1 MRSNNN
7 KKRNTGSFAGLG
19 RSIVIGF
26 IVFKV
31 IQAVIFLPQ
40 FMETQKEINASQ
52 KRVEGYGHSQ
62 RVGFIDM
69 DMDGIPDEN
78 IDMTDPY
85 IRNMVEIWEVKAKFI
100 R

>member
-1 MRSNNN
+1 M
-7 KKRNTGSFAGLG
+7 K
-19 RSIVIGF
+19 
-26 IVFKV
+26 
-31 IQAVIFLPQ
+31 
-40 FMETQKEINASQ
+40 
-52 KRVEGYGHSQ
+52 GYGHSQ